1 MTDTPLIKRRVTG
14 DRGAPRLTTHEV
26 AKCIRERGG
35 EPFTTQDIANCL
47 LVCHPG
53 EELARVEYSVR
64 AAVFWLVERGKVI
77 VVGEAI
83 RKSPRCTHGYHV
95 TLYRE
100 VPEPAVVDFSTLY
113 KALGL
118 MS

>member
-1 MTDTPLIKRRVTG
+1 MTEIPLIKRKVTG
-14 DRGAPRLTTHEV
+14 DRWPPRLTTHEV
-26 AKCIRERGG
+26 SQCIREMCG
-35 EPFTTQDIANCL
+35 ETFTTQDIANCL
-47 LVCHPG
+47 QACHPG
-53 EELARVEYSVR
+53 VDPARVEYSVR

-118 MS
+118 VS

>member
-1 MTDTPLIKRRVTG
+1 MTDAPLIKRKTTG
-14 DRGAPRLTTHEV
+14 DRGPPRLTTNEV
-26 AKCIRERGG
+26 SKCIRERGG

-64 AAVFWLVERGKVI
+64 AAVFWLMERGKVR
-77 VVGEAI
+77 VVGEEI
-83 RKSPRCTHGYHV
+83 RKSPRCSHGYQV

>member
-14 DRGAPRLTTHEV
+14 DRGPHRLTTHEV
-26 AKCIRERGG
+26 SQCIRERGG
-35 EPFTTQDIANCL
+35 EAFTTQDIANCML
-47 LVCHPG
+47 SGHPG
-53 EELARVEYSVR
+53 VDPARVEYSVR

-77 VVGEAI
+77 VVGEEI
-83 RKSPRCTHGYHV
+83 RKNPRCTHGYHV

-100 VPEPAVVDFSTLY
+100 VPEAAPIDFSTLY